1 MNLAFLSQFIDANK
15 LGGWVRAGVASWCGY
30 LIAHYAAKY
39 PILTDVLSPEVQAAI
54 GVVFS
59 GAAVG
64 LWSQLTKTDTA
75 VIPMLKISPGSK
87 LTMAAEI
94 PGPAKEAAFAGIP
107 DAAKI
112 AAVTALPDVEKI
124 VVQPKASDG
133 VGAALADPTQ
143 TKVVSQ

>member
-75 VIPMLKISPGSK
+75 K

>member
-1 MNLAFLSQFIDANK
+1 MNLTFLSQFINADK
-15 LGGWVRAGVASWCGY
+15 LGGWVRSGVATILGY

-54 GVVFS
+54 GVAFS
-59 GAAVG
+59 AAAVG

-75 VIPMLKISPGSK
+75 KIE
-87 LTMAAEI
+87 MAAAI
-94 PGPAKEAAFAGIP
+94 PAGAAKEAAFSGVS
-107 DAAKI
+107 DSTKI

-133 VGAALADPTQ
+133 VGAALADPAQ